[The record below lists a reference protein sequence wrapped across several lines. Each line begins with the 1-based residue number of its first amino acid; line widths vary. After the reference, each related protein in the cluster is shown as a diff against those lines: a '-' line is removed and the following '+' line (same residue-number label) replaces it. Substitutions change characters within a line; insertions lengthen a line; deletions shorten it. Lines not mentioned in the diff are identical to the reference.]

1 MIDISG
7 KLGDVLEKGSITSK
21 ALSLVPYAGNF
32 LRYYRLL
39 SQSQWWSRAELEEY
53 QLQQLNRMLNH
64 AYENVPYYRRVF
76 NERGLKPKDIQD
88 FRDLQKLPYLTK
100 DVVRNNPNDLR
111 ARNYSESQLERVTTG
126 GSTGTPLSYYYE
138 RGVSRA
144 IEWAFIK
151 ALWDRIDYRFSDK
164 CIILRGQSL
173 GPDRL
178 WKPTFFGRWLMLSS
192 YRMTDQYLP
201 QYIEKIRQYRPRF
214 IQGYPSAIT
223 ILARYMKARKIEP
236 FKGLRAVICAS
247 ENVYPE
253 QKRLFEDAF
262 RCRVFSFYG
271 LSERVAL
278 AGACEHSDYYHV
290 APEYGVL
297 ELVRPDG
304 TEVKGDGKGVIV
316 ATGLTNY
323 AMPLIRYN
331 TGDISSYVY
340 EKCACGRDYP
350 MLKGVEG
357 RLANAYIVGRN
368 GRLIPTTGLQGHT
381 RLLDCVER
389 YQLYQDTKGEVVLN
403 IVKKESFS
411 DKDFGPILAEFH
423 DRLGD
428 DVKIEVRVVDDIP
441 LTARGKLNYVVQK
454 LPVEI
459 NEF

>member
-1 MIDISG
+1 MVHISG
-7 KLGDVLEKGSITSK
+7 KVDDVLKKDSITSK
-21 ALSLVPYAGNF
+21 ALSLVPYTGNF
-32 LRYYRLL
+32 WRYYRLL
-39 SQSQWWSRAELEEY
+39 KQSQWWSRARLEEY
-53 QLQQLNRMLNH
+53 QLQQLNRLLNH

-76 NERGLKPKDIQD
+76 DERGLKPKDIQD

-100 DVVRNNPNDLR
+100 EIVRNNHDDLR
-111 ARNYSESQLERVTTG
+111 ARNYPESRLERVTTG
-126 GSTGTPLSYYYE
+126 GTTGTPLVFYYE

-151 ALWDRIDYRFSDK
+151 ALWDRIDYHFADK

-178 WKPTFFGRWLMLSS
+178 WQPTFFGRWLTLSS

-201 QYIEKIRQYRPRF
+201 GYIEKIRQYRPRF
-214 IQGYPSAIT
+214 IQGYPSSIT
-223 ILARYMKARKIEP
+223 ILARYMKARKVEP

-253 QKRLFEDAF
+253 QKKLFEEVF
-262 RCRVFSFYG
+262 QCRVFSFYG

-278 AGACEHSDYYHV
+278 AGACEHSDHYHV

-297 ELVRPDG
+297 ELAGPDG
-304 TEVKGDGKGVIV
+304 KEVKGDGRGVIV

-331 TGDISSYVY
+331 TGDISSYVH

-350 MLKGVEG
+350 LLRGVEG
-357 RLANAYIVGRN
+357 RLANAYIFGRN

-403 IVKKESFS
+403 IIKKESFS
-411 DKDFGPILAEFH
+411 DKDFSPILAEFH
-423 DRLGD
+423 NRLGD

-441 LTARGKLNYVVQK
+441 LTSRGKLNYLVQK
-454 LPVEI
+454 LPVKI
-459 NEF
+459 DDF